1 MRRRDWGDMVWLSVK
16 LIWFLA
22 ATAQVAAASDERLAP
37 ASRRA
42 AARKGRGGFFQGV
55 GKIISS
61 CLLLFPDHLNG
72 HWAEYAAHAT
82 QRGFLGV
89 LGKAFNPSPAET
101 AANNYVLIL
110 TYIL

>member
-1 MRRRDWGDMVWLSVK
+1 MVWLLVK
-16 LIWFLA
+16 LIWFLT
-22 ATAQVAAASDERLAP
+22 ATAQVAA

-101 AANNYVLIL
+101 AANNCALIL
-110 TYIL
+110 IYIL